1 MVIKSIGALSVAKLT
16 GILYAAFGLIIGL
29 VVSLVSL
36 AGGFAAGSDSGM
48 MGFGV
53 LFGVGAI
60 VLLPILYGCMGF
72 VVSLVG
78 AWLYNLA
85 AGAVGGIELTV
96 Q

>member
-1 MVIKSIGALSVAKLT
+1 
-16 GILYAAFGLIIGL
+16 
-29 VVSLVSL
+29 
-36 AGGFAAGSDSGM
+36 M